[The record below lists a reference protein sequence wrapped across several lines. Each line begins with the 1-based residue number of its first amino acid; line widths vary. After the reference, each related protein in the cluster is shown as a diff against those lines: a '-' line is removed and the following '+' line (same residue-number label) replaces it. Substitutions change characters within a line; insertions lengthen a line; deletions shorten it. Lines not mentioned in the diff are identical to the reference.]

1 MKTLHRAV
9 SLGLAAILIPPIF
22 VAPSPAGA
30 AGGGQNGVR
39 SPAPKE
45 PAAAARI
52 HMIGHAHIDPVW
64 RWTRDE
70 GFAEVL
76 ATFRSALARME
87 EFPDFRMTA
96 SSARF
101 YKWVAETDP
110 ALFDLLKR
118 RVAEGRWEIAGGWW
132 VEPDVNIPHGESLV
146 RQGLYGQAFF
156 ETAFGRRAEIG
167 FNPDTFGHPSTLPQI
182 LRGQGLRA
190 YVFMRPGPHE
200 KPDLP
205 GPIFSWRGPD
215 GTSIPAVQI
224 TGSYNGDEAGIEAQI
239 DGALNR
245 YAEAGLG
252 IRPVIAFYGV
262 GDHGGGPTIATI
274 GKLEALR
281 ASRFPGLEF
290 SRLDRYVDALAD
302 YWPAAPVVADELQ
315 HHARGCYSS
324 VAAVKLANWRAERAL
339 LSAEKIAALGAGH
352 LGAAYPAAELTRAWE
367 RTLFNQFHD
376 ILAGS
381 AIEDAYIDA
390 ARDYDAALAEARDVS
405 IRGLLRLARRVD
417 TSGIPASEAPF
428 IVFNPHAWA
437 FAEPLEIEMERRDA
451 GRVALRRADGTRV
464 PCQEL
469 ATAGVKVGSRT
480 RIVFRDD
487 IPPLGYRLY
496 RLAFGTPPAE
506 PVAGAVRASAGLL
519 ENDVVRVSWD
529 LDTGGIRSYFWKK
542 TGRELLAGPAAM
554 PVVLEDTGDTWGHT
568 IKAYD
573 REAGRFVKA
582 RFLVL
587 ENGPE
592 RGRLRVTTSWG
603 ASVVSQDFL
612 LDRGRPEIRVKFS
625 VDWREAYKVLKI
637 SVPTALKTGR
647 LAYSTPYGFIER
659 PMTGDEEPGQTWIDL
674 SGGDASGR
682 FGVALL
688 TEGKFGY
695 DAREGDIRVT
705 VLHSPAWSHHDPET
719 VSEKDGF
726 RLIDQGVHEFAYLIL
741 PHEGDWRDGGVA
753 RRAEEFGAP
762 ALAILTDGHPGD
774 FPAERSFAELEGRG
788 TSLPVLKLAEAGDAL
803 VARLVELD
811 GRPARGRLRL
821 PGSDAGLE
829 YELRPLEIRTYRLPL
844 AGDRRPRAVS
854 LLED

>member
-1 MKTLHRAV
+1 MRTLHRAV
-9 SLGLAAILIPPIF
+9 SFGLAAIAIPAILA
-22 VAPSPAGA
+22 APSPSRATGRDR
-30 AGGGQNGVR
+30 V
-39 SPAPKE
+39 E
-45 PAAAARI
+45 PAGSARI

-64 RWTRDE
+64 RWTKDE
-70 GFAEVL
+70 GLAEVL
-76 ATFRSALARME
+76 ATFRSALARMD

-101 YKWVAETDP
+101 YEWAAETDP
-110 ALFDLLKR
+110 ALFDRLKR

-132 VEPDVNIPHGESLV
+132 VEPDVNVPHGESLV

-205 GPIFSWRGPD
+205 GPLFSWRGPD
-215 GTSIPAVQI
+215 GTTIPAVQI
-224 TGSYNGDEAGIEAQI
+224 IGSYNGDEAGIEAQI
-239 DGALNR
+239 DEVRQYFA
-245 YAEAGLG
+245 AAGLAG
-252 IRPVIAFYGV
+252 RPVPVFYGV

-274 GKLEALR
+274 RRLEALR

-290 SRLDRYVDALAD
+290 SSLVRYVNSLARFTSG
-302 YWPAAPVVADELQ
+302 APVVADELQ

-324 VAAVKLANWRAERAL
+324 VAPVKLANWRAERAL
-339 LSAEKIAALGAGH
+339 LAAEKIAALDAAYLDG
-352 LGAAYPAAELTRAWE
+352 AYPATDLKKAWT

-381 AIEDAYIDA
+381 AVEEAYVDAV
-390 ARDYDAALAEARDVS
+390 RDFDAALAEARDVS
-405 IRGLLRLARRVD
+405 IRGLLRLARRID
-417 TSGIPASEAPF
+417 TSGIPAGEAPF

-437 FAEPLEIEMERRDA
+437 VLEPLEIELERRGS
-451 GRVALRRADGTRV
+451 GRASLRRADGTAV

-469 ATAGVKVGSRT
+469 ATAGVNVGSRT
-480 RIVFRDD
+480 RIVFRDEV
-487 IPPLGYRLY
+487 PAFGYRLF
-496 RLAFGTPPAE
+496 RVEFGAPTAE
-506 PVAGAVRASAGLL
+506 PAAGGARAATGLL

-529 LDTGGIRSYFWKK
+529 LETGAIRSYFWKK
-542 TGRELLAGPAAM
+542 TGRELLAGPAAV

-568 IKAYD
+568 VKAYD
-573 REAGRFVKA
+573 REAGRFAKA

-592 RGRLRVTTSWG
+592 RARLRVTTSWG
-603 ASVVSQDFL
+603 GSVVSQDFL
-612 LDRGRPEIRVKFS
+612 LSRGEPGMRVKFS
-625 VDWREAYKVLKI
+625 VDWRETYKVLKI
-637 SVPTALKTGR
+637 SVPTALRTGV

-659 PMTGDEEPGQTWIDL
+659 PMTGDEEPGQTWIDV
-674 SGGDASGR
+674 SGR
-682 FGVALL
+682 DAAGRYGVALL
-688 TEGKFGY
+688 TEGKSGY
-695 DAREGDIRVT
+695 DVRGGDIRVT
-705 VLHSPAWSHHDPET
+705 VLHSTAWSHHDPET
-719 VSEKDGF
+719 VSEADGR
-726 RLIDQGVHEFAYLIL
+726 RLIDQGVHEFAYAIL

-753 RRAEEFGAP
+753 RRAEEFATP
-762 ALAILTDGHPGD
+762 AFAVLTDAHPGD
-774 FPAERSFAELEGRG
+774 FPAERSFAGLEGAG
-788 TSLPVLKLAEAGDAL
+788 TSLPVLKRAEKGDAL

-821 PGSDAGLE
+821 PGSEAALE
-829 YELRPLEIRTYRLPL
+829 YQLRPLEIRTYRLPL
-844 AGDRRPRAVS
+844 AGDRRPRAVT